1 MKNRLMEGKKEKGFR
16 SGFVALVGETN
27 AGKSTLLNALLQ
39 KKVSIVTSKAHTTR
53 NRILGI
59 KNSKNSQTVFVDTPG
74 FVKKQRETE
83 LNKYTNRVLEQSTD
97 EVDLVLLVIDAESY
111 ARNRR
116 GVGDL
121 VQAYKKYFSKVP
133 AAVIL
138 NKVDL
143 VKKELLLPLIQTFYK
158 VFNTDATSEVAIVPV
173 SAKKNDGIEML
184 ADLIEKKLPE
194 GDLLFPEDSISDQEE
209 DFFAAE
215 IIREKLFSKLRQELP
230 YSVAV
235 RIERWQEEGELL
247 KLNAVIYV
255 ERDSQKSIIIGKG
268 GSALKE
274 VGMEARVELEQLYK
288 CKVYLELFVKVEP
301 KWTES
306 SRGLRKVG
314 YE

>member
-1 MKNRLMEGKKEKGFR
+1 MEGKKEKGFK

-53 NRILGI
+53 NRILGM
-59 KNSKNSQTVFVDTPG
+59 KNSKNSQIVFVDTPG
-74 FVKKQRETE
+74 FVKKQRITE
-83 LNKYTNRVLEQSTD
+83 LNKYTNKIIEQSTD
-97 EVDLVLLVIDAESY
+97 EVDLLILVIDSESY

-116 GVGDL
+116 SISDL
-121 VQAYKKYFSKVP
+121 VPAYKKHFSKIP
-133 AAVIL
+133 AIVVL

-158 VFNTDATSEVAIVPV
+158 VFNTDSTKEVAIVPV
-173 SAKKNDGIEML
+173 SAKKNDGVDLL
-184 ADLIEKKLPE
+184 AKLIEEKLPE

-215 IIREKLFSKLRQELP
+215 IIREKLFANLREELP

-235 RIERWQEEGELL
+235 RIDNWVEEGELL

-268 GSALKE
+268 GSALKQ
-274 VGMEARVELEQLYK
+274 VGQDARLELEQLYQ

-306 SRGLRKVG
+306 VSGLRKVG